1 MKNIKQKLTQKFPFL
16 FLVMVLSSTLLFV
29 SCNDDDNDDMIIEI
43 IQPTETIV
51 GIAASNPDFSTLV
64 SILSMP
70 EFSDLFAAANN
81 PDAELTVFAPNNTAF
96 SNLLTALGKSSLSEL
111 PIDLVREI
119 IEYHI
124 LGQKVLSTQLT
135 NGTVYTLLPYETI
148 SIDLASGVKINTANV
163 IAADLEATN
172 GVIHVVDTVLLPSF
186 VTNALGSISE
196 VFLFENEYSILSAAL
211 KKANLLNTVSTTQG
225 LTLFAPSNDAFVAA
239 GITSLDGLDA
249 AALSPILLYHV
260 LGAKVLSS
268 ELPADGV
275 ATTLSDNQNI
285 YLGYLTNSVLINGLT
300 QITEVD
306 IEKSNGVV
314 HKINRT
320 LVPPAPNVIDI
331 AVALSQAENPEF
343 TVLVS
348 LLTSP
353 AYSGITQAIIDS
365 DNITVFA
372 PTDAAFAEISATIAT
387 LTEEQISDVLLYHAV
402 GARVFSTDLSDGQVV
417 GMLNSQEITVNIGT
431 DGVSLTDTTAEA
443 ANVVEVNIQGS
454 NGVIHVIDKVL
465 IPSL

>member
-1 MKNIKQKLTQKFPFL
+1 MKYIKQKLTKKFPFL
-16 FLVMVLSSTLLFV
+16 FLVMVLISTSLLV
-29 SCNDDDNDDMIIEI
+29 SCDDDDDDDNDNINE
-43 IQPTETIV
+43 PTLTIV
-51 GIAASNPDFSTLV
+51 EIAAGASDFSTLV
-64 SILSMP
+64 SILSLP
-70 EFSDLFAAANN
+70 ELSDLLSAASD
-81 PDAELTVFAPNNTAF
+81 PDSELTVFAPNNTAF
-96 SNLLTALGKSSLSEL
+96 GNLLTALGKSSVSEL
-111 PIDLVREI
+111 PISLVREI

-124 LGQKVLSTQLT
+124 VGAKVLSTQLT
-135 NGTVYTLLPYETI
+135 NGPVNTLLTNEFVTV
-148 SIDLASGVKINTANV
+148 DLTSGVKINSSNV

-172 GVIHVVDTVLLPSF
+172 GVIHGIDAVLLPSF
-186 VTNALGSISE
+186 VTSALGSISE
-196 VFLFENEYSILSAAL
+196 TFMFDNDYTILTEAL
-211 KKANLLNTVSTTQG
+211 RTANLLNTVSTTQG

-417 GMLNSQEITVNIGT
+417 GMLNTQDITVNIGT

>member
-1 MKNIKQKLTQKFPFL
+1 MKNIKQKLTKKFPFL
-16 FLVMVLSSTLLFV
+16 FLVMVLISSSLLV
-29 SCNDDDNDDMIIEI
+29 SCDDDDDDNNINE
-43 IQPTETIV
+43 PTLTIV
-51 GIAASNPDFSTLV
+51 EIAAGAPDYSTLV
-64 SILSMP
+64 SILSLP
-70 EFSDLFAAANN
+70 ELSDLLSAASDSNS
-81 PDAELTVFAPNNTAF
+81 ELTVFAPNNTAF
-96 SNLLTALGKSSLSEL
+96 GNLLTALGKSSVSEL
-111 PIDLVREI
+111 PISLVREI

-124 LGQKVLSTQLT
+124 VGAKVLSTELT
-135 NGTVYTLLPYETI
+135 NGPVNTLLTNEFVTV
-148 SIDLASGVKINTANV
+148 DLTSGVKINSSNV

-172 GVIHVVDTVLLPSF
+172 GVIHGIDAVLLPSF
-186 VTNALGSISE
+186 VTSALGSISE
-196 VFLFENEYSILSAAL
+196 TFMFDNDYTILTEAL
-211 KKANLLNTVSTTQG
+211 RTANLLNTVSTTQG

-260 LGAKVLSS
+260 LGAKVLST

-300 QITEVD
+300 QVTEVD

-320 LVPPAPNVIDI
+320 LVPPAPTVIDI
-331 AVALSQAENPEF
+331 AVALSQVENPEF

-353 AYSGITQAIIDS
+353 AYSEITQAIIDS

-372 PTDAAFAEISATIAT
+372 PTDAAFNEISATIAT
-387 LTEEQISDVLLYHAV
+387 LTEAQISDVLLYHAV
-402 GARVFSTDLSDGQVV
+402 GARVFSRGLSDGQVV
-417 GMLNSQEITVNIGT
+417 SMLNSQDITVNIGT